1 MKQEYVITYEELQQ
15 RGLNLSDYALD
26 GTVIPAI
33 IQIGLDI
40 AVTRC
45 CYLFD
50 NIGSE
55 DELEKA
61 LDSHQDKVSPFKKL
75 QYRIIYNLIFKA
87 ETEPYDTYIDTIISH
102 EINLGKINGYQKGL
116 FQRYN

>member
-1 MKQEYVITYEELQQ
+1 MKEEYVITYEELQQ

-26 GTVIPAI
+26 ETLIPAI
-33 IQIGLDI
+33 IQTGLDI

-61 LDSHQDKVSPFKKL
+61 LDSHLDKVNSFKKL
-75 QYRIIYNLIFKA
+75 QYRVIYNLIFQA
-87 ETEPYDTYIDTIISH
+87 ETEPVDVYVDTIISH

-116 FQRYN
+116 FRRYN